1 MVGNTRL
8 MVTTMIKHLKVKNY
22 LSLKDLTIDLGL
34 RNVLVGPNMAGKSN
48 IVDIFRFLT
57 HIASTGLMAAINAKG
72 GFSEI
77 LWKGVDEGQILISL
91 LGEFFWEENE
101 KRTYEYE
108 IVLAGSTKIGIGT
121 FVVSKE
127 SLKRCDSGSEYILAE
142 FQNGKGKGF
151 NEDGSVA
158 FEEKES
164 SIKSFLEYSIP
175 GWEGMVIKRSIIP
188 WHFYSLSS
196 LAMRQVNTVGEQFF
210 LNEHGNNLSAWL
222 LTLQTKYS
230 DEFKRLEQAFKD
242 IIPEILGISSPPT
255 QTGTTFLLMKEKYL
269 KRPTNLWRISD
280 GALQFLAILSLIFA
294 PPELGASLVCIE
306 EPENHLHPKLIESL
320 VELLNQR
327 QQEVGEGRAAQL
339 IVTTHY
345 PYLIDMFS
353 LNDLLAVVKEEGA
366 TYCIRP
372 NHKKHL
378 HTLLEQGELSL
389 SDLWYS
395 GALGEE

>member
-1 MVGNTRL
+1 
-8 MVTTMIKHLKVKNY
+8 MVTTMIKHLKIKNY
-22 LSLKDLTIDLGL
+22 LSLKDLTLDLGL

-57 HIASTGLMAAINAKG
+57 HIASTGLMAAINARG

-77 LWKGVDEGQILISL
+77 LWKGVDEGKIFISL

-108 IVLAGSTKIGIGT
+108 ISLAGSTKIGTGT
-121 FVVSKE
+121 FVIEKE
-127 SLKRCDSGSEYILAE
+127 TLKRCDFGSEYILAE

-158 FEEKES
+158 FEEKEL

-196 LAMRQVNTVGEQFF
+196 LAMRQVNTVGEQLF

-230 DEFKRLEQAFKD
+230 DEFKRIEQAFKD
-242 IIPEILGISSPPT
+242 IIPEVLGISSPPT

-280 GALQFLAILSLIFA
+280 GALQFLALLSLIFA
-294 PPELGASLVCIE
+294 PLELGAPLVCIE

-327 QQEVGEGRAAQL
+327 QQEVGGARAAQL

-353 LNDLLAVVKEEGA
+353 LDDLMAVVKEEGA
-366 TYCIRP
+366 SHCFRVIDK
-372 NHKKHL
+372 NGLKK
-378 HTLLEQGELSL
+378 LLKEGELSL

-395 GALGEE
+395 GALGED

>member
-1 MVGNTRL
+1 

-34 RNVLVGPNMAGKSN
+34 RNVLVGPNMVGKSN
-48 IVDIFRFLT
+48 IVDMFRFLT
-57 HIASTGLMAAINAKG
+57 HIASTGLMAAINARG

-91 LGEFFWEENE
+91 LGEIFWQENE

-108 IVLAGSTKIGIGT
+108 ISLAGSAKIGTGT
-121 FVVSKE
+121 FVVEKE
-127 SLKRCDSGSEYILAE
+127 TLKRCDFDSEYILAE

-158 FEEKES
+158 FEEKEPS
-164 SIKSFLEYSIP
+164 TKSFLEYSIP
-175 GWEGMVIKRSIIP
+175 GWEGMAIKRAIQP
-188 WHFYSLSS
+188 WHFYRLTPQ
-196 LAMRQVNTVGEQFF
+196 AMRQLNAVGEQFF
-210 LNEHGNNLSAWL
+210 LNEHGDNLSAWI

-230 DEFKRLEQAFKD
+230 EDFKRLEQAFKD

-255 QTGTTFLLMKEKYL
+255 QTGTTFLLMKEKFL
-269 KRPTNLWRISD
+269 KRPTNLWRVSD
-280 GALQFLAILSLIFA
+280 GALQFLALLSLIFA
-294 PPELGASLVCIE
+294 PPELGAPLFCIE
-306 EPENHLHPKLIESL
+306 EPENHLYPKLVESL

-327 QQEVGEGRAAQL
+327 QQELNPRVAQI

-366 TYCIRP
+366 TRCIRP
-372 NHKKHL
+372 SHKKHL
-378 HTLLEQGELSL
+378 HTLLEQGELAP